1 MKNYTTLHP
10 RCFDRRRKEYKL
22 FCSVMQEVTKRKKEL
37 GAPSLTKAIE
47 AKEGDIILFC
57 TEDINMYHEFQDHA
71 LRVVKREPDILGSV
85 LFVETSS
92 LFHYLVPLDV
102 FQPDHYFVVDK
113 NFPCHHQVLTTLLR
127 HPFTDAIEN
136 LFPRPIFSIESMTS
150 L

>member
-10 RCFDRRRKEYKL
+10 RCFDRRRKEHKL
-22 FCSVMQEVTKRKKEL
+22 FRSIMQDVTKRKKES
-37 GAPSLTKAIE
+37 GALALTKAIE

-57 TEDINMYHEFQDHA
+57 IEDIKKYHQFRDHA
-71 LRVVKREPDILGSV
+71 FRVVKRDPDILGSV

-92 LFHYLVPLDV
+92 LVHYLVPLDV

-113 NFPCHHQVLTTLLR
+113 NFPCYHQVLTTLLR
-127 HPFTDAIEN
+127 HPFTDAIDN
-136 LFPRPIFSIESMTS
+136 LFPRPIFPIESMTS

>member
-22 FCSVMQEVTKRKKEL
+22 FRSVMQDVTKRKKEL
-37 GAPSLTKAIE
+37 GACTLTKAIE

-57 TEDINMYHEFQDHA
+57 TEDIDTYYQFNDHA
-71 LRVVKREPDILGSV
+71 FRVVKREPDILGSV

-92 LFHYLVPLDV
+92 LVHYLVPLDV

-113 NFPCHHQVLTTLLR
+113 NFPYYYQVLTTLLR

-136 LFPRPIFSIESMTS
+136 LFPRPILPIESMTS